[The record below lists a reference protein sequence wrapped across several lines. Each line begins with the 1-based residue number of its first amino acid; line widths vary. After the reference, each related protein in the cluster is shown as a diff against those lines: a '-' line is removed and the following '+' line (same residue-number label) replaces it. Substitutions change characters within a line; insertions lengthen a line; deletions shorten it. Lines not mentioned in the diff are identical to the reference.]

1 MLNQPEDK
9 ERNVASDEPTMML
22 LRDAPIADILAT
34 FRDGDARQMG
44 ADLGIEASSVHELVH
59 KARQLRE
66 FE

>member
-1 MLNQPEDK
+1 MLNRPEDN

-34 FRDGDARQMG
+34 FGDDDARQLG
-44 ADLGIEASSVHELVH
+44 ADLGIEASSVRELVH
-59 KARQLRE
+59 KARELRE